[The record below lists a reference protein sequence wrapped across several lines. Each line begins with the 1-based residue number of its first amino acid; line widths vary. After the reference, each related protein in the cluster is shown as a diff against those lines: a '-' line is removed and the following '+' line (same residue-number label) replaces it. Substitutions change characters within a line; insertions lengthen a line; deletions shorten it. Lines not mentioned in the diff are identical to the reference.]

1 MDFDPGNLEP
11 LDIFQLDAPAYNTD
25 PRYPAVAK
33 ADTEMVEPWSLQG
46 FSLAHVEDYSHDGD
60 NVSAFG
66 QKADPEN
73 GATSLGMESSPRYRS
88 SESLAGR
95 VLKLLGELVDDN

>member
-1 MDFDPGNLEP
+1 MEP
-11 LDIFQLDAPAYNTD
+11 FDIFQSDATAYDSN
-25 PRYPAVAK
+25 PHYLAVAE
-33 ADTEMVEPWSLQG
+33 ADTETVEPWSLQG
-46 FSLAHVEDYSHDGD
+46 FPLAHVEDYSHDGD

-66 QKADPEN
+66 RKADPEN

-88 SESLAGR
+88 SESLARR

>member
-1 MDFDPGNLEP
+1 MDFDPQNLEP
-11 LDIFQLDAPAYNTD
+11 LDIFQSDAAAYSTN
-25 PRYPAVAK
+25 PCYSAVAK
-33 ADTEMVEPWSLQG
+33 ADTETVEPWSLQR
-46 FSLAHVEDYSHDGD
+46 FSLAHIEDYSHDGD

-88 SESLAGR
+88 SESLARR

>member
-1 MDFDPGNLEP
+1 MYKR
-11 LDIFQLDAPAYNTD
+11 QAAYNTD

-33 ADTEMVEPWSLQG
+33 ADTETVEPRSLQG
-46 FSLAHVEDYSHDGD
+46 LSSAHVEDYSHDGD

-88 SESLAGR
+88 SESLARR